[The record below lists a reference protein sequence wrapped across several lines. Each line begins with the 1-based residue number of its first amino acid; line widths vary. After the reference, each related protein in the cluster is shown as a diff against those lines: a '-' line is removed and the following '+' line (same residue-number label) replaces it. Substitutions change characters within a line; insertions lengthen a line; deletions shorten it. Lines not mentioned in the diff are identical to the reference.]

1 MDYKSIA
8 ERIIDLRNAD
18 LELRDRLV
26 KEGQLGEGYNQ
37 EMEELH
43 NSNAHLLNDI
53 IDTIGYPTID
63 KVGEEASEAAW
74 LIIQHS
80 IGQPGFMKKCKKL
93 LEKAV
98 SENQADPKNLAYL
111 ADRIAVLEG
120 KPQLFGTQFDWD
132 QNGELNP
139 RRYDDV
145 GEVNRRRQ
153 ALGLNTLDAQTVLMR
168 RQAEKENQSP
178 PEDYEERKKTMDEWR
193 KATGWIN

>member
-132 QNGELNP
+132 ENGELNP